1 MDAAE
6 ATTAA
11 ASILDIALPTMGMDT
26 RPMRMTRV
34 TPMIQ
39 DIHTI
44 RDTLTIP
51 ARGLAALGLTTSM
64 ATGFLTRT
72 ALQISRITTI
82 RTNVNSYRGRL
93 SAHHRS
99 GIIRI

>member
-6 ATTAA
+6 VTTAV
-11 ASILDIALPTMGMDT
+11 ASILDTALPTMGMDT
-26 RPMRMTRV
+26 RRMRMTPV

-39 DIHTI
+39 DIH
-44 RDTLTIP
+44 TIP

-72 ALQISRITTI
+72 VLQISRITTI
-82 RTNVNSYRGRL
+82 RRLRRTSTIRTEVDIARGGHSRL
-93 SAHHRS
+93 
-99 GIIRI
+99 